1 MSAYRDAPPDNEK
14 CIALVDCYLDGIL
27 MGFKQ
32 CSRKR
37 GYGPSKQYCKQ
48 HGAIEE
54 RRQKWQV
61 KDESKE
67 GKHGSTD

>member
-1 MSAYRDAPPDNEK
+1 MSVYDSAPPDPSR
-14 CIALVDCYLDGIL
+14 CIALVDSYIDNIF
-27 MGFKQ
+27 MNFKQ

-37 GYGPSKQYCKQ
+37 GYGPSGKYCKQ

-61 KDESKE
+61 KDESK
-67 GKHGSTD
+67 GGGA